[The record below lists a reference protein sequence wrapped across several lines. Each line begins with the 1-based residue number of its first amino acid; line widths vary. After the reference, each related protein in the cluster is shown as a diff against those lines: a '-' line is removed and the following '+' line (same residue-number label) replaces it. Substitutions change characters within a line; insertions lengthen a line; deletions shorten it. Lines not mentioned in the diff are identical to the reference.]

1 MAKSYTFSLF
11 VVAILFCSFYVRD
24 SEGVYGILTP
34 QEGKRAFESESL
46 NRKISTLE
54 AIRAKLQRKEAFN
67 AVISK
72 MIRDQAAQI
81 NIDRPIPEE
90 LNNNN

>member
-1 MAKSYTFSLF
+1 MTYFESIMAKSYTFSLF
-11 VVAILFCSFYVRD
+11 VVAILFCAFYVRD
-24 SEGVYGILTP
+24 SEGIFGILTP
-34 QEGKRAFESESL
+34 KEGKRAFESESL

-72 MIRDQAAQI
+72 MVCNPRVII
-81 NIDRPIPEE
+81 
-90 LNNNN
+90 LNQRGY